1 MKIYNHKEITNKE
14 KLNYFAQKAKNEIS
28 LNNFY
33 HKKKEIYQNYIKEI
47 KSILF
52 DKDNIKKNF
61 IILNNRLK
69 SSISK
74 LEQSYNKIK
83 SNKYDIYYKKCTDEL
98 DLGKPLINQLK
109 SDNFTLRNTLIQ
121 RDFEIKVLT
130 DNLKSSK
137 VFTLFR
143 QPKRDI
149 FTELKEGNFYI
160 KNFMNK
166 IQANLLTNCKSYNA
180 LIEKEKNQKIKI
192 TKLKEKIEQIL
203 EFIYLINKE
212 KSKKNIIYKP
222 LLLSNDSKKIISNP
236 NIIINLKNFDRT
248 FSSNEST
255 QTTSKKSSNNKD
267 NISNSKF
274 ELYDSEK
281 KYLED
286 IKYTSNNNNNNI
298 NTNITKAIKKIIIQ
312 EPINKN
318 NFKSLSINP
327 IMNCETLKNE
337 IDIPSSK
344 YSNSNINSE
353 DNNIYNFIHNKALS
367 AENRKT
373 KKSKNKKN
381 VKIIQS
387 FLNLEELF
395 QITDSENEKEEII
408 IDTVIHSDD
417 ETVLEKKVIHK
428 KSIESD
434 YSKKVQCIIPKINL
448 DLIEFNKL
456 KVYQEIDLYSLQR
469 RNYKNMDVEDNIKL
483 IKKKIKKMS
492 KKVEINSKKLEVMN
506 KFINELKNKYALFK
520 RIKTQSSAINSK
532 VNYISGN
539 EIIDLDKVEEEES
552 ENDIGSDYLNED
564 DEISESKIE

>member
-130 DNLKSSK
+130 DNLKNSK

-149 FTELKEGNFYI
+149 FKELKEGNFYI

-203 EFIYLINKE
+203 EFI
-212 KSKKNIIYKP
+212 
-222 LLLSNDSKKIISNP
+222 
-236 NIIINLKNFDRT
+236 
-248 FSSNEST
+248 
-255 QTTSKKSSNNKD
+255 
-267 NISNSKF
+267 
-274 ELYDSEK
+274 
-281 KYLED
+281 
-286 IKYTSNNNNNNI
+286 
-298 NTNITKAIKKIIIQ
+298 
-312 EPINKN
+312 
-318 NFKSLSINP
+318 
-327 IMNCETLKNE
+327 
-337 IDIPSSK
+337 
-344 YSNSNINSE
+344 
-353 DNNIYNFIHNKALS
+353 
-367 AENRKT
+367 
-373 KKSKNKKN
+373 
-381 VKIIQS
+381 V
-387 FLNLEELF
+387 
-395 QITDSENEKEEII
+395 
-408 IDTVIHSDD
+408 
-417 ETVLEKKVIHK
+417 
-428 KSIESD
+428 
-434 YSKKVQCIIPKINL
+434 
-448 DLIEFNKL
+448 
-456 KVYQEIDLYSLQR
+456 
-469 RNYKNMDVEDNIKL
+469 
-483 IKKKIKKMS
+483 
-492 KKVEINSKKLEVMN
+492 
-506 KFINELKNKYALFK
+506 
-520 RIKTQSSAINSK
+520 
-532 VNYISGN
+532 
-539 EIIDLDKVEEEES
+539 
-552 ENDIGSDYLNED
+552 
-564 DEISESKIE
+564 